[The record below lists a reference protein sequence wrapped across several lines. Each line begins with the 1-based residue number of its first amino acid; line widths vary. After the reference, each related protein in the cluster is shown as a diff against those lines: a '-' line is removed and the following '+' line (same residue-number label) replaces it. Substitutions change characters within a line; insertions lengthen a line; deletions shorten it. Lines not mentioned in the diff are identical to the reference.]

1 MMVIMGKGRLTK
13 DHILMKAFEIASRD
27 GLESLTIGELA
38 KQCNMSKSGLFAH
51 FNSKVNLQVAVV
63 QHADVTFQTRVIA
76 PAREF
81 EHEMVTKKLKHL
93 IDNWM
98 SWNHSFQGS
107 CMFIDAWRDSQQDE
121 LQQALRKA
129 IHRWIHYLTI
139 QIQKGIDSG
148 EFGPTLDPQQAAF
161 ELYGHYLSAHVFYS
175 LVGEQESSQRFW
187 NSVDT
192 SIKSWSISE

>member
-1 MMVIMGKGRLTK
+1 MRKGKLTK
-13 DHILMKAFEIASRD
+13 EHILNQAFDIASRD

-38 KQCNMSKSGLFAH
+38 KQCQMSKSGLFAH

-63 QHADVTFQTRVIA
+63 EHADSTFQARVIA
-76 PAREF
+76 PVREQQ
-81 EHEMVTKKLKHL
+81 HQMVRDKLKHL

-107 CMFIDAWRDSQQDE
+107 CMFIDAWRDNGQDE
-121 LQQALRKA
+121 LQQALRNT
-129 IHRWIHYLTI
+129 IYRWIGYLTI
-139 QIQKGIDSG
+139 QIEKGVTSG
-148 EFGPTLDPQQAAF
+148 EFDAQLDVRQAAF

-187 NSVDT
+187 SSVEK
-192 SIKSWSISE
+192 SLNSWS

>member
-1 MMVIMGKGRLTK
+1 MRKGKLTK
-13 DHILMKAFEIASRD
+13 EHILNQAFDIASRD

-38 KQCNMSKSGLFAH
+38 KQCQMSKSGLFAH

-63 QHADVTFQTRVIA
+63 EHADSTFQARVIA
-76 PAREF
+76 PVREQQ
-81 EHEMVTKKLKHL
+81 HQMVRDKLKHL

-107 CMFIDAWRDSQQDE
+107 CMFIDAWRDNGQDE
-121 LQQALRKA
+121 LQQALRNT
-129 IHRWIHYLTI
+129 IYRWIGYLTI
-139 QIQKGIDSG
+139 QIEKGVISG
-148 EFGPTLDPQQAAF
+148 EFDAQLDVRQAAF

-187 NSVDT
+187 SSVEK
-192 SIKSWSISE
+192 SLNSWS

>member
-1 MMVIMGKGRLTK
+1 MRKGKLTK
-13 DHILMKAFEIASRD
+13 EHILNQAFDIASRD

-38 KQCNMSKSGLFAH
+38 KQCQMSKSGLFAH

-63 QHADVTFQTRVIA
+63 EHADSTFQARVIV
-76 PAREF
+76 PVREQQ
-81 EHEMVTKKLKHL
+81 HQMVRDKLKHL

-107 CMFIDAWRDSQQDE
+107 CMFIDAWRDNGQDE
-121 LQQALRKA
+121 LQQALRNT
-129 IHRWIHYLTI
+129 IYRWIGYLTI
-139 QIQKGIDSG
+139 QIEKGVISG
-148 EFGPTLDPQQAAF
+148 EFDAQLDVRQAAF

-187 NSVDT
+187 SSVEK
-192 SIKSWSISE
+192 SLNSWS

>member
-1 MMVIMGKGRLTK
+1 MGKGKLTK
-13 DHILMKAFEIASRD
+13 EHILNEAFEIASRD

-38 KQCNMSKSGLFAH
+38 KQCQMSKSGLFAH
-51 FNSKVNLQVAVV
+51 FNAKVKLQVAVV
-63 QHADVTFQTRVIA
+63 EHADTTFQARVIR
-76 PAREF
+76 PAREKSHATIR
-81 EHEMVTKKLKHL
+81 EKINHL
-93 IDNWM
+93 VDNWM

-139 QIQKGIDSG
+139 QIEKGIDNG
-148 EFGPTLDPQQAAF
+148 EFRSTLDPQQAAF

-187 NSVDT
+187 TSVDT
-192 SIKSWSISE
+192 TMQSWSVSE

>member
-1 MMVIMGKGRLTK
+1 MRKGKLTK
-13 DHILMKAFEIASRD
+13 EHILNQAFDIASRD

-38 KQCNMSKSGLFAH
+38 KQCQMSKSGLFAH

-63 QHADVTFQTRVIA
+63 EHADSTFQARVIA
-76 PAREF
+76 PVREQQ
-81 EHEMVTKKLKHL
+81 HQMVRDKLTHL

-107 CMFIDAWRDSQQDE
+107 CMFIDAWRDNGQDE
-121 LQQALRKA
+121 LQQALRNT
-129 IHRWIHYLTI
+129 IYRWIGYLTI
-139 QIQKGIDSG
+139 QIEKGVASG
-148 EFGPTLDPQQAAF
+148 EFDAQLDVRQAAF

-187 NSVDT
+187 SSVEK
-192 SIKSWSISE
+192 SLNSWS

>member
-1 MMVIMGKGRLTK
+1 MRKGKLTK
-13 DHILMKAFEIASRD
+13 EHILNQAFDIASRD

-38 KQCNMSKSGLFAH
+38 KQCQMSKSGLFAH

-63 QHADVTFQTRVIA
+63 EHADLTFQARVIV
-76 PAREF
+76 PVREQQ
-81 EHEMVTKKLKHL
+81 HQMVRDKLKHL

-107 CMFIDAWRDSQQDE
+107 CMFIDAWRDNGQDE
-121 LQQALRKA
+121 LQQALRN
-129 IHRWIHYLTI
+129 IIYRWIGYLTI
-139 QIQKGIDSG
+139 QIEKGVISG
-148 EFGPTLDPQQAAF
+148 EFDAQLDVRQAAF

-187 NSVDT
+187 SSVEK
-192 SIKSWSISE
+192 SLNSWS